1 MWNKSNNK
9 KWKIQNKILGLGLLA
24 CVSSVQAEVL
34 IILPESGPL
43 ARAASSI
50 KQGFLSAYTA
60 SGQKVPL
67 KWVNSD
73 QKKIS
78 QLLKQHVSKK
88 TQMVIGPL
96 ARQDVEQLVQTK
108 PKIRTLSLNESSL
121 TAPNIWQFSLSKK
134 EDAAA
139 LQKQIA
145 QDGIQQLFVMRQPGR
160 ESEHELLLMSLL
172 SQSELQLEMIQK
184 PPFFLKSK
192 QGILLLGNADW
203 LASLQ
208 GLGHKRIYTVANAIN
223 EQHVPPRGIKF
234 CDVPVLYFANWP
246 DVMQAYQQ
254 APVNMSY
261 QRLIAFGG
269 DAWQITQY
277 YLNNKKIR
285 NIEFQG
291 RTGMIQISD
300 QGIQRTP
307 SCFQQS
313 AKGLK
318 AL

>member
-1 MWNKSNNK
+1 MWNKLNNK
-9 KWKIQNKILGLGLLA
+9 KWKIKTKILGLGLLA
-24 CVSSVQAEVL
+24 CISSVQAEVL
-34 IILPESGPL
+34 IILPETGPL

-50 KQGFLSAYTA
+50 KQGFLSAYAT

-73 QKKIS
+73 QKKIP

-96 ARQDVEQLVQTK
+96 ARQDVEQLVQSK
-108 PKIRTLSLNESSL
+108 PRIRTLSLNESSL
-121 TAPNIWQFSLSKK
+121 SAPNIWQFSLSKK
-134 EDAAA
+134 ADAAA
-139 LQKQIA
+139 LQQQIA
-145 QDGIQQLFVMRQPGR
+145 QDGIQQLLVLRQPGS
-160 ESEHELLLMSLL
+160 EAEHELLLMSLL

-184 PPFFLKSK
+184 SPFFLRNK

-208 GLGHKRIYTVANAIN
+208 GLGSKRIYTVANAIN

-234 CDVPVLYFANWP
+234 CDVPVLYFGNWP
-246 DVMQAYQQ
+246 DVLQAYSQE
-254 APVNMSY
+254 PVNMSY

-269 DAWQITQY
+269 DAWQITQH
-277 YLNNKKIR
+277 YLSNQKIR

-291 RTGMIQISD
+291 RTGMIRISD
-300 QGIQRTP
+300 LGVQRTP
-307 SCFQQS
+307 SCFQQGS
-313 AKGLK
+313 KGLR

>member
-1 MWNKSNNK
+1 MG
-9 KWKIQNKILGLGLLA
+9 QFR
-24 CVSSVQAEVL
+24 
-34 IILPESGPL
+34 PE
-43 ARAASSI
+43 
-50 KQGFLSAYTA
+50 
-60 SGQKVPL
+60 
-67 KWVNSD
+67 
-73 QKKIS
+73 KIS
-78 QLLKQHVSKK
+78 QLLKQHVSKN

-108 PKIRTLSLNESSL
+108 PKIRTLSLNETGL

-145 QDGIQQLFVMRQPGR
+145 LDGIQQLFVLRQPGS

-203 LASLQ
+203 LASLH

-291 RTGMIQISD
+291 RTGMIRVSD

>member
-9 KWKIQNKILGLGLLA
+9 KWKIQNKILGLGLLV

-34 IILPESGPL
+34 IILPETGPL

-96 ARQDVEQLVQTK
+96 GRQDVEQLVQTK
-108 PKIRTLSLNESSL
+108 PKIRTLSLNETSL

-145 QDGIQQLFVMRQPGR
+145 LDGIQQLFVLRQPGS

-172 SQSELQLEMIQK
+172 S
-184 PPFFLKSK
+184 
-192 QGILLLGNADW
+192 
-203 LASLQ
+203 
-208 GLGHKRIYTVANAIN
+208 
-223 EQHVPPRGIKF
+223 
-234 CDVPVLYFANWP
+234 
-246 DVMQAYQQ
+246 
-254 APVNMSY
+254 
-261 QRLIAFGG
+261 
-269 DAWQITQY
+269 
-277 YLNNKKIR
+277 
-285 NIEFQG
+285 
-291 RTGMIQISD
+291 
-300 QGIQRTP
+300 
-307 SCFQQS
+307 
-313 AKGLK
+313 
-318 AL
+318 